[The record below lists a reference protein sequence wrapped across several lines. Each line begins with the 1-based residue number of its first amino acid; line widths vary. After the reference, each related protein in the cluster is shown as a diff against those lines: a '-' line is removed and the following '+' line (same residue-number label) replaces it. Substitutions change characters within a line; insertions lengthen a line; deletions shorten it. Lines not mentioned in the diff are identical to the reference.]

1 MHHKDF
7 PDIQEILDQ
16 CFSAAEEIR
25 NAVANEMGFGE
36 PGKGPNVHWTMY
48 RDYYPAYSYPPLNVY
63 MTADKSMVFQFALA
77 GFGEKDVSLEF
88 RGDYMMFSAKA
99 PAGAEPAEDVR
110 YFKRRLKLKNIAE
123 QKYFVPADKFSHEAA
138 TAVMK
143 NAVLTVTV
151 PPKEPAQEPAGKPI
165 NIVREDATEGSV

>member
-16 CFSAAEEIR
+16 VFSAAEEIR

-36 PGKGPNVHWTMY
+36 AGKGPHMHWTMY
-48 RDYYPAYSYPPLNVY
+48 HDFYPAYSYPPLNVY

-77 GFGEKDVSLEF
+77 GFGEKDATLEF
-88 RGDYMMFSAKA
+88 RGDYLVFSAKA
-99 PAGAEPAEDVR
+99 PVGSEAPEDVR
-110 YFKRRLKLKNIAE
+110 YFKRRLKLKNISE
-123 QKYFVPADKFSHEAA
+123 QKYYVPASKFNQEAT

-143 NAVLTVTV
+143 NAILTITI
-151 PPKEPAQEPAGKPI
+151 PPKESAEEPSGKTV
-165 NIVREDATEGSV
+165 NIVREEATS

>member
-1 MHHKDF
+1 MNHKDF

-16 CFSAAEEIR
+16 VFSAAEEIR
-25 NAVANEMGFGE
+25 NAVASEMGFNDGA
-36 PGKGPNVHWTMY
+36 KGPHVHWTMY

-77 GFGEKDVSLEF
+77 GFGEKDVNLEF
-88 RGDYMMFSAKA
+88 RGDYMVFSAKA
-99 PAGAEPAEDVR
+99 SAGSDAPDDVR

-123 QKYFVPADKFSHEAA
+123 QKYYVPASKFNQEAT

-151 PPKEPAQEPAGKPI
+151 PPIEPVQEPGGKPI
-165 NIVREDATEGSV
+165 NIVREDATV